1 VDRQYRSSLVEQD
14 KGCEVLMT
22 DKMTDMP
29 DEFFDWLDQC
39 PVQWYRNR
47 VDEGIV
53 GYTFVI
59 PDSED
64 EDEN

>member
-1 VDRQYRSSLVEQD
+1 MIKENIMS
-14 KGCEVLMT
+14 
-22 DKMTDMP
+22 
-29 DEFFDWLDQC
+29 DEFYDWLDQC

-59 PDSED
+59 PDIED
-64 EDEN
+64 EEEKREVNNNV

>member
-1 VDRQYRSSLVEQD
+1 
-14 KGCEVLMT
+14 MT
-22 DKMTDMP
+22 DEMTDMP
-29 DEFFDWLDQC
+29 DEFFDWLDEC

>member
-1 VDRQYRSSLVEQD
+1 
-14 KGCEVLMT
+14 
-22 DKMTDMP
+22 MTDMP
-29 DEFFDWLDQC
+29 EEFFDWLDQC

-59 PDSED
+59 PDIED
-64 EDEN
+64 EEEKREVNNNV

>member
-1 VDRQYRSSLVEQD
+1 
-14 KGCEVLMT
+14 MT
-22 DKMTDMP
+22 DEMTDMP

-39 PVQWYRNR
+39 PVQWYRNK
-47 VDEGIV
+47 VDKDV
-53 GYTFVI
+53 VVYTFEI

>member
-1 VDRQYRSSLVEQD
+1 
-14 KGCEVLMT
+14 MT
-22 DKMTDMP
+22 DKMADMP
-29 DEFFDWLDQC
+29 EEFFDWLDQC

-47 VDEGIV
+47 VDYANLEGIV

>member
-1 VDRQYRSSLVEQD
+1 
-14 KGCEVLMT
+14 MT

-53 GYTFVI
+53 GYTFLI
-59 PDSED
+59 PDNED
-64 EDEN
+64 EDEE

>member
-1 VDRQYRSSLVEQD
+1 MSEENMMS
-14 KGCEVLMT
+14 
-22 DKMTDMP
+22 
-29 DEFFDWLDQC
+29 DEFYDWLDQC

-59 PDSED
+59 PDSDFEEEKREVND
-64 EDEN
+64 D